1 MVILLFKT
9 NFIFFSG
16 QYELNPHPDHEFG
29 TLQASL
35 SQRENVLLK
44 NLVNLETESREHI
57 AMNLKTREGIMD
69 GIKNA
74 ANIKYDVLKEGYNTA
89 VKRIAYFMR
98 KIEFFQNFLLE
109 DKRALIGNDV
119 HILRAQSFTS
129 MKADLYPDIKDVDF
143 EFSRCPFMMS
153 PIF

>member
-1 MVILLFKT
+1 
-9 NFIFFSG
+9 
-16 QYELNPHPDHEFG
+16 
-29 TLQASL
+29 
-35 SQRENVLLK
+35 
-44 NLVNLETESREHI
+44 
-57 AMNLKTREGIMD
+57 MNLKTREGIMD

-119 HILRAQSFTS
+119 HILGAQIIYFNEGRS
-129 MKADLYPDIKDVDF
+129 L
-143 EFSRCPFMMS
+143 SRHKRCRF
-153 PIF
+153 

>member
-1 MVILLFKT
+1 
-9 NFIFFSG
+9 
-16 QYELNPHPDHEFG
+16 
-29 TLQASL
+29 
-35 SQRENVLLK
+35 
-44 NLVNLETESREHI
+44 
-57 AMNLKTREGIMD
+57 MNLKTREGIMD

-109 DKRALIGNDV
+109 DKRALIGNDDV

-143 EFSRCPFMMS
+143 EFSRCPVMTS

>member
-9 NFIFFSG
+9 ISYIFSG
-16 QYELNPHPDHEFG
+16 QYELNPHPNHEFG
-29 TLQASL
+29 ILQSSL

-98 KIEFFQNFLLE
+98 KIEFFQNFPLE
-109 DKRALIGNDV
+109 DKRALIGKLCTYIYLGPN
-119 HILRAQSFTS
+119 HLLQ
-129 MKADLYPDIKDVDF
+129 
-143 EFSRCPFMMS
+143 
-153 PIF
+153 

>member
-9 NFIFFSG
+9 ISYIFSG
-16 QYELNPHPDHEFG
+16 QYELNPHPNHEFG
-29 TLQASL
+29 ILQGSL

-98 KIEFFQNFLLE
+98 KIEFFQNFPLE
-109 DKRALIGNDV
+109 DKRALIGK
-119 HILRAQSFTS
+119 LCTS
-129 MKADLYPDIKDVDF
+129 KL
-143 EFSRCPFMMS
+143 SL
-153 PIF
+153 

>member
-1 MVILLFKT
+1 
-9 NFIFFSG
+9 
-16 QYELNPHPDHEFG
+16 
-29 TLQASL
+29 
-35 SQRENVLLK
+35 
-44 NLVNLETESREHI
+44 
-57 AMNLKTREGIMD
+57 MNLKTREGIMD

-119 HILRAQSFTS
+119 HILGAQSFIS
-129 MKADLYPDIKDVDF
+129 MKADLHPDMNDVDF
-143 EFSRCPFMMS
+143 EFSSRPLMTT

>member
-1 MVILLFKT
+1 
-9 NFIFFSG
+9 
-16 QYELNPHPDHEFG
+16 
-29 TLQASL
+29 
-35 SQRENVLLK
+35 
-44 NLVNLETESREHI
+44 
-57 AMNLKTREGIMD
+57 MD

-109 DKRALIGNDV
+109 DKRALIGNYV

-129 MKADLYPDIKDVDF
+129 MKADLHPDINDVDF